1 VYTSSGEYRKN
12 LSDAHLDRGE
22 KLVKERDAVD
32 ERIDEEQS
40 KRGKQDRLAEAR
52 NGIGIGVGVTSHD
65 GTNVSVTGEKMV
77 YGGGA
82 DSSFYADGI
91 VLSRGD
97 VMAPNYRGAY
107 ERMMQWSN
115 QVEHEVADDSAFG
128 RVAERQLVEQ
138 LRTENTDLHRR
149 SVEEVRS
156 RGRVGGDL
164 KDGTESRAIAS
175 GGGTTASAA
184 GGGAAAFVTPVFG
197 RPYIPYRE
205 YGRAFADQCFQAPLP
220 DYGLAIYKPQV
231 TGPAG
236 MAQQT
241 ETSINST
248 GVDPTAGYAT
258 ASLVIFAG
266 EVTLSQVILDRMAPD
281 YRFDVMCEDQLHR
294 DYDPKFDSYVLTQAL
309 AGATSQSWTG
319 NSNAFDLTVTSGSG
333 GFYGQVSKA
342 KGAMRKLAGTVLNPT
357 HLFLDPARY
366 EYIAAWSDAN
376 GRPMIVPDYAG
387 PFNAAGNS
395 GDGDAGVEGYS
406 GTRFNGLPVFTDA
419 NLPTTTSVNYDQAI
433 VGDLAEAKVY
443 EGAAINRVLPQTY
456 GNKLL
461 VVLQRYSYATVLV
474 NYAAAVTSI
483 NGSGFSA
490 ISYTS

>member
-1 VYTSSGEYRKN
+1 V
-12 LSDAHLDRGE
+12 LF
-22 KLVKERDAVD
+22 RD
-32 ERIDEEQS
+32 IDEFDAEIEKVS
-40 KRGKQDRLAEAR
+40 AEHDKQHRATEAR
-52 NGIGIGVGVTSHD
+52 NAHLGGVGVSTHD
-65 GTNVSVTGEKMV
+65 GVTISVTGEKMV

-82 DSSFYADGI
+82 DSSYYADSI

-97 VMAPNYRGAY
+97 VMAPQYRGAY
-107 ERMMQWSN
+107 ERMMTWSN
-115 QVEHEVADDSAFG
+115 QVEHEVADGSQFG
-128 RVAERQLVEQ
+128 QLAERQLVEQ
-138 LRTENTDLHRR
+138 LRTENADVHRR

-156 RGRVGGDL
+156 RGRVGGDV
-164 KDGTESRAIAS
+164 KDGTEVRAIAS
-175 GGGTTASAA
+175 GGGTTVSAA

-220 DYGLAIYKPQV
+220 DYGLAIYKPQI

-236 MAQQT
+236 VSQMT
-241 ETSINST
+241 EATINSSGVT
-248 GVDPTAGYAT
+248 EVDPTAGYAT

-294 DYDPKFDSYVLTQAL
+294 DYDPKFDAYVLAQAL
-309 AGATSQSWTG
+309 SGSTSQSWTG
-319 NSNAFDLTVTSGSG
+319 NSGAFDLTVTSGSG

-366 EYIAAWSDAN
+366 EFIAAWSDAN

-395 GDGDAGVEGYS
+395 GTGDAGIEGYS

-419 NLPTTTSVNYDQAI
+419 NIPTTTTVNYDQAI
-433 VGDLAEAKVY
+433 VGDLSEVEVY
-443 EGAAINRVLPQTY
+443 EGNAINRVLPQTLAT
-456 GNKLL
+456 KLQ
-461 VVLQRYSYATVLV
+461 VILQRYSYATVLV
-474 NYAAAVTSI
+474 NYVGAVTSI